1 MKLDVTYMSSR
12 TENYLVGEG
21 TVKILGGEHFLF
33 SLKKKKKKRVS
44 ETTKKKIT
52 NNPPL
57 VHRTYPYESVKG
69 LLVILCCCLALQMV
83 A

>member
-33 SLKKKKKKRVS
+33 SLKKKKKK
-44 ETTKKKIT
+44 EYLKQQQKNHKQ
-52 NNPPL
+52 PPFDPPNL
-57 VHRTYPYESVKG
+57 S
-69 LLVILCCCLALQMV
+69 L
-83 A
+83 